1 MKKVNTQ
8 IIHNERA
15 KLLRYLSKAGL
26 RVSRGRDV
34 IFDQVMN
41 LHGHFTAEELAKECL
56 QKKLKVSRPTVFRVL
71 HDLLEAGIIR
81 ETAFGDKHRHFEHVY
96 DEKPHHH
103 AQCVRCH
110 KFIEFPDR
118 KEDEVYHPYLEKRG
132 FKILGHEMHFY
143 GICKECYSHAEYFRR
158 S

>member
-1 MKKVNTQ
+1 MTKVNAQ
-8 IIHNERA
+8 IIDDERA
-15 KLLRYLSKAGL
+15 KFLRHLAKAGR
-26 RVSRGRDV
+26 RVSHGREV
-34 IFDQVMN
+34 IFNEVMRS
-41 LHGHFTAEELAKECL
+41 HGHFTAEELAKACL
-56 QKKLKVSRPTVFRVL
+56 QKRLKVSRPTVFRVL

-110 KFIEFPDR
+110 GFIEFPDR
-118 KEDEVYHPYLEKRG
+118 KEDAIYHPFLEKQG

-143 GICKECYSHAEYFRR
+143 GICRKCQEL
-158 S
+158 